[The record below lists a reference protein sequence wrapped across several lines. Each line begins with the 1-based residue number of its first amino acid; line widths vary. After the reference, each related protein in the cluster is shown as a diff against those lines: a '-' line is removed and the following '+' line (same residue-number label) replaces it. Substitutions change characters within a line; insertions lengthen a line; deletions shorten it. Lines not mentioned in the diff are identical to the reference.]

1 MPQIKE
7 SCTCKKYSSQVQHQ
21 HRISLVTNYQ
31 LPTSPKIVD
40 MKPCSTSTDPEPN
53 PAECPRLHLDQ
64 PAQHDLEIPIQDS
77 TWPGHPE
84 FSLSRPLA
92 SPLLNMPRDLIVIQP
107 ESFSASVR
115 DREGLECASPSG
127 MPWMNDPDGLDPEL
141 DLSFSSLDGCSPS
154 ASPGAESFAS
164 GSTWSLQSSMLEP
177 LPDSPLQP
185 LPPSPPSNHQ
195 EQSPLSPVRPNRP
208 PCKARRHLLF

>member
-1 MPQIKE
+1 
-7 SCTCKKYSSQVQHQ
+7 
-21 HRISLVTNYQ
+21 
-31 LPTSPKIVD
+31 